1 LCATSVAVSPAG
13 DVYLADN
20 DDYLRL
26 IDPSGIIRRI
36 WRGAVS
42 GDPEEE
48 RVTSSNLDQPP
59 PTSTAFR

>member
-1 LCATSVAVSPAG
+1 
-13 DVYLADN
+13 VYLADN

>member
-1 LCATSVAVSPAG
+1 VSPAG

-36 WRGAVS
+36 WRGACIGRS
-42 GDPEEE
+42 RRE